1 MPAPT
6 AGGPDEADLPDDP
19 QPLSPGAPAAALA
32 ELSQWRESPEAG
44 QAIVAVNQLED
55 CYDWLDRGCAEAE
68 EEIEVATVRYKH
80 ALRRLQAAIP
90 EAVPELV
97 LEPRMANE
105 HNSMPC
111 PYGFGRLVRRPWEL
125 QLPELGYCEPGCMCE
140 ALLGARNE
148 TVCCSGV
155 GWGEYGTPCNG
166 AGWYGLPGGPDDP
179 DGLTYIC
186 RA

>member
-1 MPAPT
+1 MALVRLELRTKHGDAVPLAPLFSVYSQNYQT
-6 AGGPDEADLPDDP
+6 ATLLP
-19 QPLSPGAPAAALA
+19 
-32 ELSQWRESPEAG
+32 W
-44 QAIVAVNQLED
+44 
-55 CYDWLDRGCAEAE
+55 AE

-97 LEPRMANE
+97 LEPRMATE
-105 HNSMPC
+105 QNSAPC

-125 QLPELGYCEPGCMCE
+125 HLECLGYCSPHCMCE

-155 GWGEYGTPCNG
+155 GWGKYGTPWTE
-166 AGWYGLPGGPDDP
+166 WYGLPGGPDDP
-179 DGLTYIC
+179 GTAGRSPSGPAPPACSC
-186 RA
+186 RTPGRAEPAPLARRVRT

>member
-1 MPAPT
+1 M
-6 AGGPDEADLPDDP
+6 
-19 QPLSPGAPAAALA
+19 
-32 ELSQWRESPEAG
+32 
-44 QAIVAVNQLED
+44 
-55 CYDWLDRGCAEAE
+55 
-68 EEIEVATVRYKH
+68 ATE
-80 ALRRLQAAIP
+80 Q
-90 EAVPELV
+90 
-97 LEPRMANE
+97 
-105 HNSMPC
+105 NSMPC

-125 QLPELGYCEPGCMCE
+125 HLPELGYCGHGCMCE

-166 AGWYGLPGGPDDP
+166 VGWYGLPGGPDDP

>member
-1 MPAPT
+1 MHAS
-6 AGGPDEADLPDDP
+6 ASDGFRHGELA
-19 QPLSPGAPAAALA
+19 SGRAAA
-32 ELSQWRESPEAG
+32 
-44 QAIVAVNQLED
+44 
-55 CYDWLDRGCAEAE
+55 RGG
-68 EEIEVATVRYKH
+68 
-80 ALRRLQAAIP
+80 RL
-90 EAVPELV
+90 
-97 LEPRMANE
+97 
-105 HNSMPC
+105 
-111 PYGFGRLVRRPWEL
+111 RLVRRPWEL
-125 QLPELGYCEPGCMCE
+125 HLPSLGYCGHGCMCE